1 MRGLLTGSGG
11 KARAVIAPRF
21 FADLPI
27 ASWSVHERPR
37 ERLFTGGTGQLSDAE
52 LLALL
57 IGSGVRTATG
67 TMSALSIGRMLM
79 AEFVSLRRLSRRDVR
94 EWMQVAGVG
103 RAGASRLASAFE
115 IGRRVASEPDG
126 DRPTVRSP
134 ADVAALLGPRLRDL
148 DREEFWVLHLNTAGQ
163 VTYRERAS
171 QGGLSASIVEPRLVF
186 RSALVQGAAAVIC
199 AHNHPSGNPE
209 PSADDLAVTRQLV
222 EAGRVVGIPVRDHVI
237 VAGDGYTSLAE
248 RGAV

>member
-1 MRGLLTGSGG
+1 VRLLGT
-11 KARAVIAPRF
+11 

-27 ASWSVHERPR
+27 PSWSVHERPR
-37 ERLFTGGTGQLSDAE
+37 ERLFTGGTGQLADAE

-57 IGSGVRTATG
+57 LGSGVKTSRG

-79 AEFVSLRRLSRRDVR
+79 AEFVTLRRLSRRDVQ

-103 RAGASRLASAFE
+103 RAGAARLASAFE
-115 IGRRVASEPDG
+115 IGRRVASEPIG
-126 DRPTVRSP
+126 DRPSIRCP

-148 DREEFWVLHLNTAGQ
+148 DREEFWVLHLSTAGE

-171 QGGLSASIVEPRLVF
+171 QGGLSASIVEPRLVY
-186 RSALVQGAAAVIC
+186 RSALLQGAAAVIC

-222 EAGRVVGIPVRDHVI
+222 EAGRVVGIPMRDHVI
-237 VAGDGYTSLAE
+237 IAGDGFTSLAE
-248 RGAV
+248 RGAL